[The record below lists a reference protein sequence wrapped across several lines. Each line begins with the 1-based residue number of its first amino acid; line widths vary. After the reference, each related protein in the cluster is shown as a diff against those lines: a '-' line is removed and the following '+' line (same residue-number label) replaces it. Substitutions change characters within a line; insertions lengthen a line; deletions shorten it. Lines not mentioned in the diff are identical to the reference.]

1 MHAAQIHAHYFTIGF
16 DNLQLR
22 FEIHTLHNSPMAVP
36 ENAVQVTGLKASP
49 DNHSPSS
56 LADRRISCNREN
68 KEGLARELLGVGQS
82 WVMDPPHLGVTASPF
97 FIAVASQAP
106 VYGQN

>member
-49 DNHSPSS
+49 DNHS
-56 LADRRISCNREN
+56 I
-68 KEGLARELLGVGQS
+68 
-82 WVMDPPHLGVTASPF
+82 
-97 FIAVASQAP
+97 VA
-106 VYGQN
+106 G